1 MKNDKRAH
9 SDLPGIAINF
19 FRGTPPS
26 ASAPEVAGFA
36 SPLMVAVS
44 HPAAAISGGF
54 TSPWMTPLPLL
65 YSSFKKQLAT

>member
-1 MKNDKRAH
+1 MPCCFVFAAAVNL
-9 SDLPGIAINF
+9 SLF
-19 FRGTPPS
+19 Q
-26 ASAPEVAGFA
+26 APEVAGFA